1 MNVYDGLVRYVLVV
15 VLLCSTLFYFV
26 LLCSTLFY
34 FVLPQLYYS
43 SRVVVGFMVALS
55 RSISNYLLQNL
66 FLLAVN
72 CSQFVQSGRL
82 LLYVCIILLH
92 NTYIHTYIPP
102 LGGVCMYV
110 CMYIVKNYIL
120 YNMYLCI
127 YYNSVEFEKLMLKLS
142 LKLSLK

>member
-15 VLLCSTLFYFV
+15 V

-92 NTYIHTYIPP
+92 NTYIHTYI
-102 LGGVCMYV
+102 
-110 CMYIVKNYIL
+110 
-120 YNMYLCI
+120 
-127 YYNSVEFEKLMLKLS
+127 EFSSQSCCSAQFDEV
-142 LKLSLK
+142 

>member
-1 MNVYDGLVRYVLVV
+1 MMALSVMFQSLFYF

-82 LLYVCIILLH
+82 LLYVCIYLLH

-110 CMYIVKNYIL
+110 CMYIVKNNNYYIIHRIQFSEL
-120 YNMYLCI
+120 LQC
-127 YYNSVEFEKLMLKLS
+127 SV
-142 LKLSLK
+142 